1 VATITQ
7 MMLSTLIRPATGE
20 LWLKYLDDAKKLLR
34 NLNNTTTQTFREE
47 KALSVSEN
55 ARDL

>member
-1 VATITQ
+1 